1 MKWRVLSFRFTHRYE
16 IFPPEQNEIHNI
28 AIDTTLSSSIFYGTT
43 TFMDQ
48 SDMHLVMSCSTL
60 IFVFYIKALTIKKK
74 KKKIQYNTIQLSG
87 ISIMQVNKYIYSIYE
102 SLALPLLISQ
112 SKNAREDSCKL
123 LSIISIL
130 LFKRLLLFGFLIF

>member
-1 MKWRVLSFRFTHRYE
+1 
-16 IFPPEQNEIHNI
+16 
-28 AIDTTLSSSIFYGTT
+28 
-43 TFMDQ
+43 
-48 SDMHLVMSCSTL
+48 MHLVMSCSTI

-87 ISIMQVNKYIYSIYE
+87 VSIMQVNKYIYSIYE
-102 SLALPLLISQ
+102 SLALSLLISQ

-130 LFKRLLLFGFLIF
+130 LFKGLLLFGFLIF